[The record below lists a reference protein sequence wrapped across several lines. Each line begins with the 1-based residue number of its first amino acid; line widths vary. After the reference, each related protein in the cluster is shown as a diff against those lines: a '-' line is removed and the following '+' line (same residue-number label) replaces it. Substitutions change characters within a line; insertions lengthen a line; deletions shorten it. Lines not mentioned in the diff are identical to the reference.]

1 MSILE
6 VTMLACFGVSWPLSI
21 AKILRTKQVAGKS
34 PAFLAII
41 LVGYASGVAHKIIFS
56 RDWVL
61 SLYVLNLCMVALDM
75 ALYLHY
81 SRTATTIQELPDVER
96 ESQPLTV
103 ALSEI
108 PVAESQIRVPHI
120 TSGKWP
126 TAHNTH
132 AKHAEGNFN
141 RIRKRRFRA

>member
-21 AKILRTKQVAGKS
+21 AKILRTKAVAGKS

-41 LVGYASGVAHKIIFS
+41 LLGYASGIAHKIFFS

-61 SLYVLNLCMVALDM
+61 SMYILNFCMVALDM
-75 ALYLHY
+75 ALYLRY
-81 SRTATTIQELPDVER
+81 SRTSTTVQELNEGER
-96 ESQPLTV
+96 ESQPLVV

-108 PVAESQIRVPHI
+108 PVAQSQIRVPRV

-126 TAHNTH
+126 TAHNAH
-132 AKHAEGNFN
+132 AKHAEGNVN